1 MPIRYLIL
9 ITLSGFVVSL
19 DQVTKL
25 YIASHFEE
33 GKVEEVISGFLSLTY
48 KKNIFGVF
56 DLFHNIDPTIRTSFF
71 LLVPA
76 LFLLITLLI
85 FIFKKNIAHMPA
97 IGLALISGGAL
108 GNLIDRIRFNSVIGF
123 IRFEYLPKKHPM
135 NVGDVFLCLGGVLL
149 ILYIIFF
156 MHMDTNNE
164 KQI

>member
-1 MPIRYLIL
+1 
-9 ITLSGFVVSL
+9 
-19 DQVTKL
+19 
-25 YIASHFEE
+25 
-33 GKVEEVISGFLSLTY
+33 
-48 KKNIFGVF
+48 
-56 DLFHNIDPTIRTSFF
+56 
-71 LLVPA
+71 
-76 LFLLITLLI
+76 
-85 FIFKKNIAHMPA
+85 MPA